1 MGNGPSANTIISNI
15 KEFSEYDFMCV
26 NLFAAQNEFHI
37 LKPNY
42 YILLDDRFFNIE
54 VEHLDKPG
62 ESSLVKNNPELIEIQ
77 TLINKS
83 WANIMNADWD
93 IHLFL
98 PQIFKSR
105 PLVKY
110 LISQKLNI
118 TFFNYTVVNGFESF
132 ENLMYKSRLG
142 SPQCQNVIN
151 TCVFQAI
158 NYGFREI
165 NIIGIES
172 DLHLN
177 LKLNDDNNLMMRDDH
192 FYKVEN
198 EWIPVRDNSGNPVF
212 LGDVFLSLSKV
223 LNSHRRIAKY
233 AKYRGVKIFNITPD
247 SFVDAYVKKSI

>member
-15 KEFSEYDFMCV
+15 KKFTQYDFMCV
-26 NLFAAQNEFHI
+26 NLFAAQKEFHI

-54 VEHLDKPG
+54 VEHLNKPG

-77 TLINKS
+77 TLINRS

-98 PQIFKSR
+98 PQIFKSK

-132 ENLMYKSRLG
+132 ENLIYKSRLG

-158 NYGFREI
+158 NFGFKEI

-172 DLHLN
+172 NLHQN
-177 LKLNDDNNLMMRDDH
+177 LKLNDDNHLMMRDDH
-192 FYKVEN
+192 FYQVEN

-233 AKYRGVKIFNITPD
+233 AKYRGIKIFNITPG